1 MEVDNKALI
10 YLIKQINRSVDK
22 LIFELNLK
30 DKQIEDL
37 KNRLSDYEVI
47 AEDIADLQSLREEN
61 QKLQAQ
67 LQKAGVPVVTAAT
80 NEAPA
85 GGGAQVKRRRLNVK
99 R

>member
-37 KNRLSDYEVI
+37 KIQNQELKNNSATILNQIKEYIKE
-47 AEDIADLQSLREEN
+47 LEEIRN
-61 QKLQAQ
+61 HYVDSNNNSK
-67 LQKAGVPVVTAAT
+67 
-80 NEAPA
+80 
-85 GGGAQVKRRRLNVK
+85 
-99 R
+99 

>member
-37 KNRLSDYEVI
+37 KIQNQELKNSSAVI
-47 AEDIADLQSLREEN
+47 LN
-61 QKLQAQ
+61 QIKEYIKELEQIR
-67 LQKAGVPVVTAAT
+67 
-80 NEAPA
+80 NHC
-85 GGGAQVKRRRLNVK
+85 R
-99 R
+99 

>member
-37 KNRLSDYEVI
+37 KIQTQELKNSSTIIL
-47 AEDIADLQSLREEN
+47 N
-61 QKLQAQ
+61 QIKEYIKELEQIRNHYVDSNNNS
-67 LQKAGVPVVTAAT
+67 K
-80 NEAPA
+80 
-85 GGGAQVKRRRLNVK
+85 
-99 R
+99 

>member
-37 KNRLSDYEVI
+37 KIQNQELKNSSAVI
-47 AEDIADLQSLREEN
+47 LN
-61 QKLQAQ
+61 QIK
-67 LQKAGVPVVTAAT
+67 
-80 NEAPA
+80 E
-85 GGGAQVKRRRLNVK
+85 
-99 R
+99 

>member
-37 KNRLSDYEVI
+37 KIQNQELKNSSAVI
-47 AEDIADLQSLREEN
+47 LN
-61 QKLQAQ
+61 QIKEYIKELEQIRNHYVDSNNNSKQ
-67 LQKAGVPVVTAAT
+67 
-80 NEAPA
+80 
-85 GGGAQVKRRRLNVK
+85 
-99 R
+99 

>member
-37 KNRLSDYEVI
+37 KIQNQELKNSSAVI
-47 AEDIADLQSLREEN
+47 LNQIKEYIKELEQIRNHYVDINNNS
-61 QKLQAQ
+61 K
-67 LQKAGVPVVTAAT
+67 
-80 NEAPA
+80 
-85 GGGAQVKRRRLNVK
+85 
-99 R
+99 

>member
-37 KNRLSDYEVI
+37 KIQNQELKNSSAVI
-47 AEDIADLQSLREEN
+47 LTQIKEYIKELEQIRNHYVDSNNNSKQ
-61 QKLQAQ
+61 
-67 LQKAGVPVVTAAT
+67 
-80 NEAPA
+80 
-85 GGGAQVKRRRLNVK
+85 
-99 R
+99 

>member
-37 KNRLSDYEVI
+37 KI
-47 AEDIADLQSLREEN
+47 QN
-61 QKLQAQ
+61 QELKNSSAII
-67 LQKAGVPVVTAAT
+67 
-80 NEAPA
+80 
-85 GGGAQVKRRRLNVK
+85 LNQIKEYIKELEQIRNHYVDSNNNSK
-99 R
+99 Q

>member
-37 KNRLSDYEVI
+37 KIQNQELKNSSAVI
-47 AEDIADLQSLREEN
+47 LN
-61 QKLQAQ
+61 QIKEYIKELEQIRNHYVDNNNSKQ
-67 LQKAGVPVVTAAT
+67 
-80 NEAPA
+80 
-85 GGGAQVKRRRLNVK
+85 
-99 R
+99 

>member
-37 KNRLSDYEVI
+37 KIQNQELKNSSAVI
-47 AEDIADLQSLREEN
+47 LN
-61 QKLQAQ
+61 QIKEYIKELEQIRNHYVDNNNNSKQ
-67 LQKAGVPVVTAAT
+67 
-80 NEAPA
+80 
-85 GGGAQVKRRRLNVK
+85 
-99 R
+99 